1 MVRGTETG
9 LPSER
14 TGLFHGT
21 PAVSPAENRYLGVL
35 PRIATRMS
43 NVVTA
48 HQTGRRPCSPS
59 GLTYTILI
67 YLFIFFFAFLSRSTG
82 DSLIAKCT
90 QEIFPNIYGFPH
102 SNQSSNKFCNC
113 TLHLY
118 KFKIL
123 PPPYAMSDAHEKDK
137 NQFMDRET
145 SAEEA
150 SCRSLQNDGT

>member
-21 PAVSPAENRYLGVL
+21 PAENRYLGVL

-67 YLFIFFFAFLSRSTG
+67 FFYLFFL
-82 DSLIAKCT
+82 
-90 QEIFPNIYGFPH
+90 H
-102 SNQSSNKFCNC
+102 
-113 TLHLY
+113 
-118 KFKIL
+118 
-123 PPPYAMSDAHEKDK
+123 
-137 NQFMDRET
+137 
-145 SAEEA
+145 
-150 SCRSLQNDGT
+150 SCRGPQATH